1 MELNGKVEL
10 KGKAK
15 EKFLDFLKE
24 LDGQAPAF
32 KETKTEFK
40 LEEIVEEKSEE
51 EKYAETLYNLYVA
64 VKDKF
69 SYDEKFAKEVVIA
82 TIRGG
87 LLD

>member
-1 MELNGKVEL
+1 MELNGKMEL

-24 LDGQAPAF
+24 LEGQAPTV

-64 VKDKF
+64 VKNKF

>member
-1 MELNGKVEL
+1 MELNGKMEL
-10 KGKAK
+10 TGKAK

-24 LDGQAPAF
+24 LDGQVPAF

-64 VKDKF
+64 VKNKF

>member
-40 LEEIVEEKSEE
+40 LEE
-51 EKYAETLYNLYVA
+51 KYAETLYNLYVA
-64 VKDKF
+64 VKNKF

>member
-24 LDGQAPAF
+24 LEGQAPTF

-64 VKDKF
+64 VKNKF
-69 SYDEKFAKEVVIA
+69 SYDEKFTKEVVIA